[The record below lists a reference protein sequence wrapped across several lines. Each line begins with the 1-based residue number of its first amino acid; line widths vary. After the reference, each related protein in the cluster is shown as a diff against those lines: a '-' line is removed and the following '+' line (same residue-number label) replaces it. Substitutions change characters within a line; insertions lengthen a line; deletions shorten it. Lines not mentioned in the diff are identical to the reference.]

1 MAKKKNPKIPSP
13 NDEDGGFSPNPNT
26 NPPPPSSV
34 IPLDDANLNKFFAAV
49 EKMGAS
55 MEKTNTLLSEKKSI
69 ESGVGAFSP
78 EEKKQ
83 LEEITQKLQEEIALQ
98 NDVLLEMRQAKNSIS
113 GVQSDMLPV
122 SAKESTGDVIA
133 EKMELS
139 QVLKKE
145 NDVLTTLNTNI
156 VELRTL
162 QDEVKEVVIKNYEK
176 TISLAGSDGVA
187 RRIKT
192 GGTKGSGEDPVAK
205 AIQNEIKDDE
215 LLSNDK
221 KMTSVDSLQHQQVI
235 ERLDRLYA
243 ANTAEMLLIKTMVDQ
258 QKIQSR
264 QEFESKIEEESK
276 FDTDATSAAEYHEE
290 QLAAHEESTDEL
302 LESNNEINSSLK
314 EMLDHQKEQSER
326 GLFNSLRHMIWHAVK
341 TFMIYFGI
349 GAALGTVA
357 AYVVKYVKEMQWLLS
372 PLTNLIKRGF
382 NSTETGAFIL
392 KGFTSLFE
400 AIKLPIVSK
409 FKSIADM
416 LTKFAETSAF
426 TLNFFGRSV
435 ESSLF
440 SVASIG
446 RIFSGILGS
455 LGTPLMGL
463 LGGFFNLGH
472 MIKGVRLGFR
482 GAMQV
487 LDKIFWPLQILISV
501 IDGVIGAIKGFKLG
515 GVKGAVMGAV
525 AEIIDGLT
533 FGLLDFEMMFHFF
546 NEYMSTFFDGLTAAI
561 QPTINLFMEV
571 WDIMVDLWND
581 FVSLFT
587 EDGGWGEKIG
597 KILGSLLGALV
608 RLVVSIGEWVGTTM
622 YNALWEFP
630 YQIGVWLNETIVRLY
645 DWIASGEFIED
656 IASVFDK
663 IAEFLLKVYDS
674 FFETMM
680 RQLAKLPGFMGESI
694 AGMFG
699 PAGLLYYNKAV
710 VDAAKEKGKKE
721 KQEQQKEKEKTN
733 SNFSDFSTNLVQFSK
748 DLPSIF
754 ENMFNEDDGG
764 GLESL
769 LAPFGDNL
777 DSFIEENA
785 KNMDVALSKAGVEGD
800 VIPLKPR
807 AEYVSSD
814 KIKGMAMMVGER
826 TRPQAASVVS
836 INSPTNISNGGS
848 QQPIMISPVSSRN
861 NDPTYHG
868 LGLASAVAY

>member
-13 NDEDGGFSPNPNT
+13 NDEDSGFSPNQNT

-34 IPLDDANLNKFFAAV
+34 IPLDDANLNKFFAAI

-55 MEKTNTLLSEKKSI
+55 MEKTNALLSEKKSI

-113 GVQSDMLPV
+113 GVQSDLLPV
-122 SAKESTGDVIA
+122 SAKESTGGVIS

-187 RRIKT
+187 RKIKT
-192 GGTKGSGEDPVAK
+192 GGTRGSGEDAVAK
-205 AIQNEIKDDE
+205 TIQNEIKDDE

-258 QKIQSR
+258 QKIQGR

-276 FDTDATSAAEYHEE
+276 LDTDATSAAEYHEE

-302 LESNNEINSSLK
+302 LESNKEINSSLK
-314 EMLDHQKEQSER
+314 EMLDHQKEKAEH
-326 GLFNSLRHMIWHAVK
+326 GLFNSLRHFIWHVIK
-341 TFMIYFGI
+341 TMMIYGGI
-349 GAALGTVA
+349 GVALGAVA
-357 AYVVKYVKEMQWLLS
+357 AYVVKYVREMQWLLS

-392 KGFTSLFE
+392 KGFTSIFE

-409 FKSIADM
+409 FNQIKNLLFTFAEGTTVAIKGLESFGIVGVSIA
-416 LTKFAETSAF
+416 SA
-426 TLNFFGRSV
+426 
-435 ESSLF
+435 
-440 SVASIG
+440 G
-446 RIFSGILGS
+446 RIISGILGA
-455 LGTPLMGL
+455 LGAPMMGL
-463 LGGFFNLGH
+463 LGGFFNLGY

-487 LDKIFWPLQILISV
+487 LNKIFWPLQILISV

-561 QPTINLFMEV
+561 QPTINLFTEV

-597 KILGSLLGALV
+597 KILGSLIGALV

-663 IAEFLLKVYDS
+663 IADFLLKIYDS

-836 INSPTNISNGGS
+836 INSPTNISSGGS

>member
-13 NDEDGGFSPNPNT
+13 NDDDGGFSPNPNT

-113 GVQSDMLPV
+113 GVQSDLLPV
-122 SAKESTGDVIA
+122 SAKESTGGVIS

-187 RRIKT
+187 RKIKT
-192 GGTKGSGEDPVAK
+192 GGTRGSGEDAVAK

-258 QKIQSR
+258 QKIQGR

-276 FDTDATSAAEYHEE
+276 LDTDATSAAEYHEE

-302 LESNNEINSSLK
+302 LESNKEINSSLK
-314 EMLDHQKEQSER
+314 EMLDHQKEKAEH
-326 GLFNSLRHMIWHAVK
+326 GLFNSLRHLIWHAVK

-435 ESSLF
+435 ESSFF

-482 GAMQV
+482 TAMQV

-501 IDGVIGAIKGFKLG
+501 IDGVIGAVKGFKLG
-515 GVKGAVMGAV
+515 GIKGAVMGAV

-546 NEYMSTFFDGLTAAI
+546 NNYMSEFFDGLTAAI
-561 QPTINLFMEV
+561 QPTIDLFMEV

-587 EDGGWGEKIG
+587 DGGGWAAKIG
-597 KILGSLLGALV
+597 KILGSLTSALL
-608 RLVVSIGEWVGTTM
+608 RLVVSLGKWVAITL
-622 YNALWEFP
+622 YKAVWEFP
-630 YQIGVWLNETIVRLY
+630 YKIGVWLNHTIVRL
-645 DWIASGEFIED
+645 WNWAKSGEWIED
-656 IASVFDK
+656 
-663 IAEFLLKVYDS
+663 LNKVGDYMADVMFTLIDN
-674 FFETMM
+674 FFMGLM
-680 RQLAKLPGFMGESI
+680 KPLAKLPDVVGGSI
-694 AGMFG
+694 AALFG
-699 PAGLLYYNKAV
+699 PLGMYYHHKAV
-710 VDAAKEKGKKE
+710 VQEIGEETKKE

-733 SNFSDFSTNLVQFSK
+733 ANFSDFSKNLVGFAK

-754 ENMFNEDDGG
+754 ENMFKEDGTNG
-764 GLESL
+764 
-769 LAPFGDNL
+769 L
-777 DSFIEENA
+777 DSMLSAFGTDLDGFIQENA
-785 KNMDVALSKAGVEGD
+785 RKLDAKISKTETEGETVA
-800 VIPLKPR
+800 PMRR
-807 AEYVSSD
+807 ADYVSSD
-814 KIKGMAMMVGER
+814 RIRGMAMMVSEKAR
-826 TRPQAASVVS
+826 SHAAGVVA
-836 INSPTNISNGGS
+836 INSPTNISSGGS

-868 LGLASAVAY
+868 LGLASAVAF